1 MLSEALL
8 DVDVDQWSIV
18 FDDRFACKIEHEERD
33 HSIRVKRP
41 VTDAGEWDVI
51 ARSGSGIEHTVH
63 DDAEGAID
71 RLSVLL
77 YLYDYQP
84 DYEVGTDVFVVSDG
98 FEPVVQ
104 QGVVEKLRDDG
115 SVQSVRFLT
124 DPFDAES
131 GEPRSIGVHGS
142 EVIRADPSIIEV
154 HQFMGSTELLT
165 AYGIKVEMLNRV

>member
-8 DVDVDQWSIV
+8 DVDVAQWEIA
-18 FDDRFACKIEHEERD
+18 FDDRFACKMEHEAND

-41 VTDAGEWDVI
+41 ATDAGEWDVI
-51 ARSGSGIEHTVH
+51 ARFGDGIEHTVH
-63 DDAEGAID
+63 DDADGAID

-84 DYEVGTDVFVVSDG
+84 DYEVGTDVFVVSGG
-98 FEPVVQ
+98 FEPVAQ
-104 QGVVEKLRDDG
+104 QGMVEQLRNDG

-131 GEPRSIGVHGS
+131 GEPRSVGVHGS
-142 EVIRADPSIIEV
+142 EVIRVDPSPVEI
-154 HQFMGSTELLT
+154 HQFLGSTELLT
-165 AYGIKVEMLNRV
+165 TADIELEMSDRD